1 MARLSVYPNDLEPEW
16 SRNRKPDYAL
26 GQRVFCPLGVK
37 GRCSRAGNDR
47 VILSARGG
55 GGGVKDR
62 NLSAGAAVCCLRP
75 PSVTVSLDYGEPGP
89 QGLDLSMKL
98 ACVDRQFNALVLDFR
113 ELGTQLGVLGRQS
126 EQEQGVGNG
135 GPPTGR
141 SGRGRRR

>member
-1 MARLSVYPNDLEPEW
+1 MARLRVYPNDLEPEW

-26 GQRVFCPLGVK
+26 GQRGFCPLGVK

-47 VILSARGG
+47 VILTAR

-62 NLSAGAAVCCLRP
+62 NLSADAAVCCLSP
-75 PSVTVSLDYGEPGP
+75 ASVTVSLDYGEPGS

-98 ACVDRQFNALVLDFR
+98 ACVDRPFNALVLDFR

-141 SGRGRRR
+141 SDRGRRR